1 MTQAHG
7 PVSSIVDFYAADF
20 YAATVTNEAHAT
32 GKKTKTTRFRA
43 NS

>member
-7 PVSSIVDFYAADF
+7 PVSSIADF
-20 YAATVTNEAHAT
+20 YAETVTNEAHAT
-32 GKKTKTTRFRA
+32 GKKIKTTRFRA